1 MFPWPR
7 TLFLALTIL
16 SAAPSF
22 ADDKPF
28 DPKPW
33 LDDLAQ
39 MRTAMATKYA
49 NLEWAVFDRGAD
61 LDDYFDRAAK
71 RIAKAQDA
79 GSAKAAFDGLI
90 RRLGDGHVVI
100 DWPAPPSGAQA
111 SGAHDVCAETGF
123 NSGKAAAPL
132 AALAP
137 GYMPLKTAQS
147 DTFPAGTITVGRRR
161 VGVLKIALFSSDAFP
176 ALCREALAALSVA
189 PDAPCADACSGKISR
204 WADAR
209 MTQDFI
215 AQIEALKRAR
225 IDALVVDI
233 AGNGG
238 GSEWAEAAARMLSA
252 KRLVSERMG
261 FVRGPQWAKEF
272 GDAETALRDAAKA
285 AAPGDREFLLTL
297 ADAAKA
303 KRAAAEVPCDSAPL
317 WKGQHPSCAWL
328 GEGFYAS
335 GPIASA
341 DPETLRGKPWA
352 ATLFTPMEYPYRE
365 GVWRGP
371 LIVLVDGESW
381 SASEEFAALLQDNRA
396 AFVMGEPT
404 GGAGCG
410 HTDGSQPTVLTN
422 SGGRLELPDCAR
434 LRRDGSNEVRGV
446 IPDLTLGWGHHDGP
460 RLRAAAF
467 LKVLP
472 QAVLRSEMT
481 SRHKS

>member
-1 MFPWPR
+1 MILWR
-7 TLFLALTIL
+7 RIFLAIAIL
-16 SAAPSF
+16 SATPSF
-22 ADDKPF
+22 ADDNPF

-33 LDDLAQ
+33 LGDLAQ
-39 MRTAMATKYA
+39 MHAAMGTNYA

-71 RIAKAQDA
+71 RISKAQDA

-90 RRLGDGHVVI
+90 RRLGDGHVAI
-100 DWPAPPSGAQA
+100 DWPAPPSGPQA
-111 SGAHDVCAETGF
+111 SGTHDVCAETGF
-123 NSGKAAAPL
+123 NSAKAAAPL

-137 GYMPLKTAQS
+137 GYAPLKTAQS
-147 DTFPAGTITVGRRR
+147 DMFPAGTITVGRQR
-161 VGVLKIALFSSDAFP
+161 VGVLKIALFSSEAFP
-176 ALCREALAALSVA
+176 ALCRKALTALSLA
-189 PDAPCADACSGKISR
+189 PDAPCTDACSDKVSR
-204 WADAR
+204 WTDAR

-225 IDALVVDI
+225 IDALVVDV

-252 KRLVSERMG
+252 KRLVSERMA

-272 GDAETALRDAAKA
+272 GDAETALRDAAKTA
-285 AAPGDREFLLTL
+285 TPEDREFLLTL
-297 ADAAKA
+297 ADAAKT
-303 KRAAAEVPCDSAPL
+303 KRAAAGAPCDSAPL
-317 WKGQHPSCAWL
+317 WKGRHPSCAWL
-328 GEGFYAS
+328 GDGFYAS
-335 GPIASA
+335 GLIAAA
-341 DPETLRGKPWA
+341 DPRTLRGKSWA
-352 ATLFTPMEYPYRE
+352 ATVFTPMEYPYRE

-446 IPDLTLGWGHHDGP
+446 IPGLILGWGHHDGP
-460 RLRAAAF
+460 RQRAAAF
-467 LKVLP
+467 LKALP
-472 QAVLRSEMT
+472 KAVLRAEMT
-481 SRHKS
+481 GRHKS